1 MFVSILRYR
10 TAVALFIEQ
19 LQAILMRDADMK
31 ATFSVVWAT
40 CTAERFLQVKLA
52 VESDYHLHLQ

>member
-1 MFVSILRYR
+1 MVVSVLRYR

-19 LQAILMRDADMK
+19 LQAIPMRDADMK
-31 ATFSVVWAT
+31 ATFSLVWAT
-40 CTAERFLQVKLA
+40 CTDERFLQLKLA